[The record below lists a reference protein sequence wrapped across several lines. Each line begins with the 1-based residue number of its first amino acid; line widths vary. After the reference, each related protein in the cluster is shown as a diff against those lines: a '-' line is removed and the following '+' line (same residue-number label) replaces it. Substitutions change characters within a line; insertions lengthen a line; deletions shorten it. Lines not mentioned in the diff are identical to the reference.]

1 MGYNLYLSLTIL
13 DLFSIMPDL
22 FQGRFT
28 SMLEIEKLE
37 KICDQNPTSI
47 LFARLADGLL
57 QQGEVAR
64 AIEVCRRG
72 LRYRPSYA
80 AGHVVMGKCYHA
92 AGHYEEAR
100 LVFQNVLQL
109 NAGHLAAHWYM
120 GKIALQLGRGDL
132 ALKYFEQ
139 AQARDPFCP
148 ELIDQIRKLKG
159 EEIEEEQDKGPEM
172 PPTYTTTRL
181 KKEEVGEEADKG
193 YELADANTESGDQEV
208 VSENEAFDQD
218 LLGVD
223 DEDDLDTL
231 VTSLKRE
238 PKSGGEVPVIATATL
253 AELYAS
259 QGLIQEAIAVLEQV
273 IAREPNNE
281 HIIVRLDALRNLSEE
296 SRA

>member
-1 MGYNLYLSLTIL
+1 
-13 DLFSIMPDL
+13 
-22 FQGRFT
+22 
-28 SMLEIEKLE
+28 MLEIEKLE

-72 LRYRPSYA
+72 LRYRPSYP

-100 LVFQNVLQL
+100 LAFQTVLQL
-109 NAGHLAAHWYM
+109 NADHLAARWYL
-120 GKIALQLGRGDL
+120 GKIALQLGRDDL

-148 ELIDQIRKLKG
+148 ELIEQIRKLRG
-159 EEIEEEQDKGPEM
+159 EEQDKGPESLDT
-172 PPTYTTTRL
+172 PTDSEDR
-181 KKEEVGEEADKG
+181 
-193 YELADANTESGDQEV
+193 EV
-208 VSENEAFDQD
+208 VSEREIVTQD
-218 LLGVD
+218 LLGED
-223 DEDDLDTL
+223 DEDDLDAL

-238 PKSGGEVPVIATATL
+238 PRSEGEAPIIATATL

-259 QGLIQEAIAVLEQV
+259 QGLIPEAIAVLEQV
-273 IAREPNNE
+273 IAREPDNE
-281 HIIVRLDALRNLSEE
+281 HIIARLDELRNLSEE
-296 SRA
+296 SKA

>member
-1 MGYNLYLSLTIL
+1 
-13 DLFSIMPDL
+13 
-22 FQGRFT
+22 
-28 SMLEIEKLE
+28 MLEIEKLE

-57 QQGEVAR
+57 QRGEVAR

-72 LRYRPSYA
+72 LRYRPSYP

-100 LVFQNVLQL
+100 LAFQTVLQL
-109 NAGHLAAHWYM
+109 NADHLAARWYL
-120 GKIALQLGRGDL
+120 GKIALQLNRDDL

-159 EEIEEEQDKGPEM
+159 EKVGEEEDKGPESLDT
-172 PPTYTTTRL
+172 PT
-181 KKEEVGEEADKG
+181 D
-193 YELADANTESGDQEV
+193 SGDQEV
-208 VSENEAFDQD
+208 VSEQEVFTEEEVEIDQIRKLEGEEVGEEEDKGPESLDTPIDSEDQEVASEREIVTQD
-218 LLGVD
+218 LLGED
-223 DEDDLDTL
+223 DEDDLDAL

-238 PKSGGEVPVIATATL
+238 PRSGGEAPVIATATL

-259 QGLIQEAIAVLEQV
+259 QGLIPEAIAVLEQV
-273 IAREPNNE
+273 IAREPDNE
-281 HIIVRLDALRNLSEE
+281 HIIARLDELRNLSEE
-296 SRA
+296 SKA

>member
-1 MGYNLYLSLTIL
+1 
-13 DLFSIMPDL
+13 
-22 FQGRFT
+22 
-28 SMLEIEKLE
+28 MLEIEKLQ
-37 KICDQNPTSI
+37 KICDQNPASI

-57 QQGEVAR
+57 AQGEIAR

-80 AGHVVMGKCYHA
+80 TGHMVMGKCYQA

-100 LVFQNVLQL
+100 LAFEKVLQL
-109 NAGHLAAHWYM
+109 DASHLAARWYM

-139 AQARDPFCP
+139 AHERDPFSP

-159 EEIEEEQDKGPEM
+159 EEHEVEHDSVPE
-172 PPTYTTTRL
+172 P
-181 KKEEVGEEADKG
+181 ADM
-193 YELADANTESGDQEV
+193 NTDSGDREV
-208 VSENEAFDQD
+208 VSESEAFAQ
-218 LLGVD
+218 LLEEDV
-223 DEDDLDTL
+223 EDDLDTL

-238 PKSGGEVPVIATATL
+238 PKPGGEAPVIATETL

-273 IAREPNNE
+273 LAREPDNE
-281 HIIVRLDALRNLSEE
+281 HIIARLYELRNLLESEE